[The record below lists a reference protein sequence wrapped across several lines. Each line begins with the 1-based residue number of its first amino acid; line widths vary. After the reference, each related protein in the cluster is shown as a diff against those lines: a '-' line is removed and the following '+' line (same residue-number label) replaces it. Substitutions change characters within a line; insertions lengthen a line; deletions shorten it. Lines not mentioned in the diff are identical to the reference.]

1 MDLGLGTDHVRRY
14 RGMCMWRTRT
24 RFSNLIFEIFQVLF
38 LFLFFGCDTA
48 TQLARQLYQER
59 TQVLLCFISGVR
71 RKEAEL

>member
-1 MDLGLGTDHVRRY
+1 MFVGIVVCACGGHALG
-14 RGMCMWRTRT
+14 
-24 RFSNLIFEIFQVLF
+24 FQILIFEIFQVLF